1 MVPSRAQVQFYI
13 DRVLLF
19 LSRLRCSVLRPLRE
33 RTRLRNPCL
42 RLRTRRLER
51 AIVARGPHRICAPQP
66 ASAGCAVML
75 VLGTRSS
82 VIPEVLLGVGVK
94 ELSRPPDDG
103 VEVRKTEPLEART
116 VGRREGSEENVL

>member
-1 MVPSRAQVQFYI
+1 
-13 DRVLLF
+13 
-19 LSRLRCSVLRPLRE
+19 
-33 RTRLRNPCL
+33 
-42 RLRTRRLER
+42 
-51 AIVARGPHRICAPQP
+51 
-66 ASAGCAVML
+66 ML

-116 VGRREGSEENVL
+116 VGRREGSEENVLRVAVYWKVDIVFVVEFKLFPPRALERAANTKDRML